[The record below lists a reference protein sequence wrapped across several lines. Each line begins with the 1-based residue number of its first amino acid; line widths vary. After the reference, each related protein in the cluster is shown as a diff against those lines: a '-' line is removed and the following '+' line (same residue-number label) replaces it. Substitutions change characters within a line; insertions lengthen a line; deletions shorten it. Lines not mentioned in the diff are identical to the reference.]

1 MPTVPIL
8 KNPKLQII
16 IVITEV
22 AMLVAAKYLVSPRFP
37 IKPVSTIPTK
47 GMARFEKKTGM
58 DSKIIFFFENFPEY
72 LVKFIFILLNNLI
85 NLYTTGNLMLEQFLI
100 TFQILVIDV
109 VMAADNA
116 IIIGLIAAKFAPDNR
131 KKIIALGVGAAFVFR
146 IFFATGANYIFE
158 FAWIKI
164 LGGILLV
171 WVINNLR
178 QDFFGQNKVRSPQ
191 LKSKETKSFSTGVYQ
206 VLIADLTLSFD
217 NVLAVVAASKG
228 NFHIM
233 VIGLLLSVFLIATL
247 ASFFADFIK
256 KHQWLGYLGLVTI
269 LIIAIQL
276 IIGGLVSLEV
286 LSINENY
293 KFLFS
298 I

>member
-1 MPTVPIL
+1 ML
-8 KNPKLQII
+8 EQII
-16 IVITEV
+16 I
-22 AMLVAAKYLVSPRFP
+22 AS
-37 IKPVSTIPTK
+37 
-47 GMARFEKKTGM
+47 
-58 DSKIIFFFENFPEY
+58 
-72 LVKFIFILLNNLI
+72 
-85 NLYTTGNLMLEQFLI
+85 
-100 TFQILVIDV
+100 QILVIDV

-116 IIIGLIAAKFAPDNR
+116 IIIGLIAANFAPANR
-131 KKIIALGVGAAFVFR
+131 RKIIAWGVAAAFLFR
-146 IFFATGANYIFE
+146 IFFATGANYIFD
-158 FAWIKI
+158 FAWVKI
-164 LGGILLV
+164 LGGILLL

-178 QDFFGQNKVRSPQ
+178 QDFFGKNKVKSPK
-191 LKSKETKSFSTGVYQ
+191 LKSKETKSFTEGVYQ

-256 KHQWLGYLGLVTI
+256 KHQWLGYLGLITI

-276 IIGGLVSLEV
+276 IIGGLVNLEV

>member
-1 MPTVPIL
+1 
-8 KNPKLQII
+8 
-16 IVITEV
+16 
-22 AMLVAAKYLVSPRFP
+22 
-37 IKPVSTIPTK
+37 
-47 GMARFEKKTGM
+47 
-58 DSKIIFFFENFPEY
+58 
-72 LVKFIFILLNNLI
+72 
-85 NLYTTGNLMLEQFLI
+85 MLEQFLI
-100 TFQILVIDV
+100 TFQILIIDV

-116 IIIGLIAAKFAPDNR
+116 IIIGIIAANYAPDNR

-158 FAWIKI
+158 FAWVKI

-178 QDFFGQNKVRSPQ
+178 QDFFGKNKVRSPQ
-191 LKSKETKSFSTGVYQ
+191 RKSKEIKSFSTGVYQ

-276 IIGGLVSLEV
+276 IIGGLVNLEV
-286 LSINENY
+286 LTINENY

>member
-1 MPTVPIL
+1 MLIY
-8 KNPKLQII
+8 N
-16 IVITEV
+16 VI
-22 AMLVAAKYLVSPRFP
+22 R
-37 IKPVSTIPTK
+37 
-47 GMARFEKKTGM
+47 
-58 DSKIIFFFENFPEY
+58 
-72 LVKFIFILLNNLI
+72 
-85 NLYTTGNLMLEQFLI
+85 MLEQFFI
-100 TFQILVIDV
+100 TFQIVIIDV

-116 IIIGLIAAKFAPDNR
+116 IIIGIIAANYAPDNR

-158 FAWIKI
+158 FAWVKI

-178 QDFFGQNKVRSPQ
+178 QDFFGTNKVRSPQ
-191 LKSKETKSFSTGVYQ
+191 LKSKEIKSFSTGVYQ
-206 VLIADLTLSFD
+206 VLVADLTLSFD

-276 IIGGLVSLEV
+276 IIGGLVNLEV

-298 I
+298 IW

>member
-1 MPTVPIL
+1 
-8 KNPKLQII
+8 
-16 IVITEV
+16 
-22 AMLVAAKYLVSPRFP
+22 
-37 IKPVSTIPTK
+37 
-47 GMARFEKKTGM
+47 
-58 DSKIIFFFENFPEY
+58 
-72 LVKFIFILLNNLI
+72 
-85 NLYTTGNLMLEQFLI
+85 MLEQFLI
-100 TFQILVIDV
+100 TFQIVLIDV

-116 IIIGLIAAKFAPDNR
+116 IIIGIIAANYAPDNR

-158 FAWIKI
+158 FAWVKI
-164 LGGILLV
+164 LGGLLLV

-178 QDFFGQNKVRSPQ
+178 QDFFGKNKVKSPQ
-191 LKSKETKSFSTGVYQ
+191 LKSKEIKSFSTGVYQ

-276 IIGGLVSLEV
+276 IIGGLVNLEV